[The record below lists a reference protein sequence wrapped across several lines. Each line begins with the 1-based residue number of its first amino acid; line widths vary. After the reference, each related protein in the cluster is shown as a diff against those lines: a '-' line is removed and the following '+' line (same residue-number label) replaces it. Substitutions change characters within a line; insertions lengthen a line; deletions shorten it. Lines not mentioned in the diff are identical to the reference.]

1 MAPAISSPRERS
13 PRRAQHLRFERSIG
27 SSWRGIPIQ
36 KSFLRFLD
44 ARVSSRHN
52 DLYHGINT
60 WKGWQPTASNDGT
73 RRFVRLTSHL
83 GPYPTTGRQWLS
95 SSASKALKQIHHPE
109 IGTGR
114 GTSTNSCRGGPLWG
128 NIAYGS
134 KVPFS
139 APGNPF
145 RSTPL
150 SGHRPGLSACLKG
163 ANSGLTHRS
172 KQHLYSIITSA
183 RASSVGGTS
192 IPSALAVFILMINSK
207 WVGCWKCRS

>member
-13 PRRAQHLRFERSIG
+13 PRRAQQLSFERSLG

-36 KSFLRFLD
+36 KAFLRFLD

-109 IGTGR
+109 IGTGH
-114 GTSTNSCRGGPLWG
+114 GTSTNNCQGGSRWG
-128 NIAYGS
+128 NVAYGS
-134 KVPFS
+134 VATEMECPRYVRFPPNS
-139 APGNPF
+139 DRRTYIAG
-145 RSTPL
+145 
-150 SGHRPGLSACLKG
+150 CLKRAKAQSRCAPARCAG
-163 ANSGLTHRS
+163 
-172 KQHLYSIITSA
+172 A
-183 RASSVGGTS
+183 RAEGPV
-192 IPSALAVFILMINSK
+192 AVERTAIAG
-207 WVGCWKCRS
+207 WQGQRDQQAYCWRATHDRAR

>member
-13 PRRAQHLRFERSIG
+13 PRRAQQLSFERSLG

-36 KSFLRFLD
+36 KAFLRFLD

-52 DLYHGINT
+52 NLNHEINT

-83 GPYPTTGRQWLS
+83 GPYPTTDRQWLS

-114 GTSTNSCRGGPLWG
+114 GTSTNSCRDDPLWRQCRLSVK
-128 NIAYGS
+128 NGS
-134 KVPFS
+134 VRARAARPFY
-139 APGNPF
+139 
-145 RSTPL
+145 PL
-150 SGHRPGLSACLKG
+150 EQTSSACP
-163 ANSGLTHRS
+163 SMSVWCQFRTF
-172 KQHLYSIITSA
+172 
-183 RASSVGGTS
+183 ASS
-192 IPSALAVFILMINSK
+192 PR
-207 WVGCWKCRS
+207 C

>member
-36 KSFLRFLD
+36 KSFLKFLD

-60 WKGWQPTASNDGT
+60 WKGWQPPASNDGT

-83 GPYPTTGRQWLS
+83 APYPTTGRQWLS
-95 SSASKALKQIHHPE
+95 SSASKTLKQIHHPE

-114 GTSTNSCRGGPLWG
+114 GRLTNSCRGGPLWG
-128 NIAYGS
+128 QHRLWVKS
-134 KVPFS
+134 TVFRPWQS
-139 APGNPF
+139 PG
-145 RSTPL
+145 T
-150 SGHRPGLSACLKG
+150 
-163 ANSGLTHRS
+163 
-172 KQHLYSIITSA
+172 
-183 RASSVGGTS
+183 VGMS
-192 IPSALAVFILMINSK
+192 QR
-207 WVGCWKCRS
+207 CRYC

>member
-36 KSFLRFLD
+36 KSFLRFSD

-52 DLYHGINT
+52 NLYHGINT
-60 WKGWQPTASNDGT
+60 WKGWQPTESNDGT

-83 GPYPTTGRQWLS
+83 GRYPTTGRQWLS

-114 GTSTNSCRGGPLWG
+114 GTSTNSCRGGSLLGAISLVDQKRRFRCSRDAAPIQIGAPISRLYP
-128 NIAYGS
+128 A
-134 KVPFS
+134 S
-139 APGNPF
+139 A
-145 RSTPL
+145 
-150 SGHRPGLSACLKG
+150 
-163 ANSGLTHRS
+163 
-172 KQHLYSIITSA
+172 
-183 RASSVGGTS
+183 ASDFG
-192 IPSALAVFILMINSK
+192 I
-207 WVGCWKCRS
+207 

>member
-1 MAPAISSPRERS
+1 MAPAISYPRERS

-36 KSFLRFLD
+36 KSFLRFLA

-52 DLYHGINT
+52 NLFHGINI

-83 GPYPTTGRQWLS
+83 GRYPTTGRQWLF

-114 GTSTNSCRGGPLWG
+114 GTSTNSCRAGSLWG
-128 NIAYGS
+128 QCRLWVKSGKAQGEQM
-134 KVPFS
+134 FS
-139 APGNPF
+139 ALP
-145 RSTPL
+145 STTDI
-150 SGHRPGLSACLKG
+150 K
-163 ANSGLTHRS
+163 
-172 KQHLYSIITSA
+172 
-183 RASSVGGTS
+183 
-192 IPSALAVFILMINSK
+192 
-207 WVGCWKCRS
+207 

>member
-52 DLYHGINT
+52 NLCHGINT

-73 RRFVRLTSHL
+73 RRFVRLTSRL
-83 GPYPTTGRQWLS
+83 GPYPTMGRQWLS

-128 NIAYGS
+128 NIANGS
-134 KVPFS
+134 K
-139 APGNPF
+139 APILACPQHVRQDNLGNAGCPVLPVEGIGLDVIQAPK
-145 RSTPL
+145 RSLDSCSMNSRLL
-150 SGHRPGLSACLKG
+150 SGGLPLAAFLRDAHK
-163 ANSGLTHRS
+163 
-172 KQHLYSIITSA
+172 
-183 RASSVGGTS
+183 RA
-192 IPSALAVFILMINSK
+192 LL
-207 WVGCWKCRS
+207 RR

>member
-95 SSASKALKQIHHPE
+95 SCAPKSLKPTPHPDMR
-109 IGTGR
+109 TGR
-114 GTSTNSCRGGPLWG
+114 GPSTNSRRGGPLWG

-134 KVPFS
+134 LATEMYFPNHVRFS
-139 APGNPF
+139 
-145 RSTPL
+145 
-150 SGHRPGLSACLKG
+150 
-163 ANSGLTHRS
+163 
-172 KQHLYSIITSA
+172 
-183 RASSVGGTS
+183 
-192 IPSALAVFILMINSK
+192 
-207 WVGCWKCRS
+207 

>member
-13 PRRAQHLRFERSIG
+13 PRRAPHLRFERSIG

-52 DLYHGINT
+52 NLYHGINT

-73 RRFVRLTSHL
+73 RRLVRLTIHL

-114 GTSTNSCRGGPLWG
+114 GTSTNSAEAAL
-128 NIAYGS
+128 YGATS
-134 KVPFS
+134 LRVRLGSRATQSRLPIY
-139 APGNPF
+139 
-145 RSTPL
+145 T
-150 SGHRPGLSACLKG
+150 LK
-163 ANSGLTHRS
+163 ADI
-172 KQHLYSIITSA
+172 K
-183 RASSVGGTS
+183 
-192 IPSALAVFILMINSK
+192 
-207 WVGCWKCRS
+207 

>member
-13 PRRAQHLRFERSIG
+13 PRRAQHSRFERSIG

-36 KSFLRFLD
+36 RSFLRFLD

-52 DLYHGINT
+52 NLYHGINT

-83 GPYPTTGRQWLS
+83 GPYPTTDRQWLS

-114 GTSTNSCRGGPLWG
+114 GTSTDSCRGGSLWG
-128 NIAYGS
+128 NVAYGS
-134 KVPFS
+134 KPEKLNESKCF
-139 APGNPF
+139 
-145 RSTPL
+145 PL
-150 SGHRPGLSACLKG
+150 FTQQR
-163 ANSGLTHRS
+163 
-172 KQHLYSIITSA
+172 TSP
-183 RASSVGGTS
+183 RYFGMSVSCPISDIDHG
-192 IPSALAVFILMINSK
+192 
-207 WVGCWKCRS
+207 

>member
-13 PRRAQHLRFERSIG
+13 RRGAQHLRLERSIG
-27 SSWRGIPIQ
+27 SSWRGIPIK

-52 DLYHGINT
+52 NLYHGINT

-114 GTSTNSCRGGPLWG
+114 GTSTNSCRGGPLRG
-128 NIAYGS
+128 KLAYGS
-134 KVPFS
+134 KASILACRQHVRLGDNLGNAGCPVLPVEGIGVEVIQ
-139 APGNPF
+139 APN
-145 RSTPL
+145 RSL
-150 SGHRPGLSACLKG
+150 E
-163 ANSGLTHRS
+163 
-172 KQHLYSIITSA
+172 
-183 RASSVGGTS
+183 
-192 IPSALAVFILMINSK
+192 
-207 WVGCWKCRS
+207 

>member
-13 PRRAQHLRFERSIG
+13 PRRGQHFRFERSIG

-52 DLYHGINT
+52 NLYHGINT
-60 WKGWQPTASNDGT
+60 LKGWQPTASNDGT

-83 GPYPTTGRQWLS
+83 GPYTTTGRQWLS

-128 NIAYGS
+128 NIANGTIAS
-134 KVPFS
+134 FTRFRRGVRFTPKNRHRQLARPLPKS
-139 APGNPF
+139 ANNRSAGRFAGNLFP
-145 RSTPL
+145 
-150 SGHRPGLSACLKG
+150 
-163 ANSGLTHRS
+163 
-172 KQHLYSIITSA
+172 
-183 RASSVGGTS
+183 
-192 IPSALAVFILMINSK
+192 
-207 WVGCWKCRS
+207 